1 MGFLEW
7 REEGA
12 KVVSFLDGTECL
24 IEADSLVLAT
34 VNRADDRLARDLE
47 TTGIELRTIG
57 DCVAP
62 RQAAYAI
69 YEGRKVALEL

>member
-1 MGFLEW
+1 L
-7 REEGA
+7 
-12 KVVSFLDGTECL
+12 T
-24 IEADSLVLAT
+24 IH
-34 VNRADDRLARDLE
+34 
-47 TTGIELRTIG
+47 TIG

>member
-1 MGFLEW
+1 M
-7 REEGA
+7 R
-12 KVVSFLDGTECL
+12 L

-34 VNRADDRLARDLE
+34 VNRADDGLARDLE